1 MQEHYPVIVGKREES
16 KVFGYVWERNHR
28 GKERGFAQEIA
39 QNLKKRRK
47 RFLGV
52 FIAKI

>member
-28 GKERGFAQEIA
+28 GKERGFAQ
-39 QNLKKRRK
+39 NLKKRRK